1 MKLPVGISSLKG
13 TLHKMN
19 KISGYTLTVN
29 VGNSN
34 IIFALF
40 EGNQFLSKWRMET
53 NKGKTADE
61 YGTWLLTI
69 FNFVNIDVSHIQG
82 AIISSVV
89 PSIDMVLTSM
99 CRRFF
104 NVEPVHVLPG
114 VKIGMK
120 VQYGRAGD
128 LGPDRLAN
136 IVALKEYYSK
146 PAIVVDFGT
155 TTTFDMIDENGEY
168 TGGVIAPGMSL
179 TLTALS
185 SAAPQLPE
193 VGLDKPKDIIGKN
206 VVHSMQSGCYYG
218 SVDMITGLL
227 NRLWETLGQKGACI
241 ATGGFAKDMVE
252 EIDMFSVVDP
262 HLTLKGLKLIYDRNL

>member
-1 MKLPVGISSLKG
+1 M
-13 TLHKMN
+13 
-19 KISGYTLTVN
+19 
-29 VGNSN
+29 
-34 IIFALF
+34 IFALF

-53 NKGKTADE
+53 NKGRTADE

-69 FNFVNIDVSHIQG
+69 FNFVNVDVTLIKG
-82 AIISSVV
+82 AVISCVV
-89 PSIDMVLTSM
+89 PTVDMVLTSM

-104 NVEPVHVLPG
+104 NVEPFHILPG
-114 VKIGMK
+114 VKTGMNI
-120 VQYGRAGD
+120 QYGRTGD

-136 IVALKEYYSK
+136 IVALKEFYQK

-155 TTTFDMIDENGEY
+155 TTTFDMIDESGEY
-168 TGGVIAPGMSL
+168 NGGVIAPGMSL
-179 TLTALS
+179 TLSALS

-193 VGLDKPKDIIGKN
+193 VGLSKPPGVLGKN
-206 VVHSMQSGCYYG
+206 VVHSMHSGCYYG

-227 NRLWETLGQKGACI
+227 NRLWESAGLSNGTCI